1 MLQERFGD
9 VTFKG
14 KPLTVFGVA
23 LLPGDMATEVTLN
36 DKGFDGRKPLLAST
50 AGFALGPFD
59 AVTLQVFA
67 VARMHDLAHTA
78 FAMAEDGFAEVFLG
92 NADIFAAFHVADTP
106 AIDGGLWRRL
116 WHAHQRAA
124 HRAARHLRGR

>member
-36 DKGFDGRKPLLAST
+36 DKGFD
-50 AGFALGPFD
+50 
-59 AVTLQVFA
+59 
-67 VARMHDLAHTA
+67 
-78 FAMAEDGFAEVFLG
+78 
-92 NADIFAAFHVADTP
+92 
-106 AIDGGLWRRL
+106 
-116 WHAHQRAA
+116 
-124 HRAARHLRGR
+124 